1 MPMPEEMG
9 HFRRAVEKR
18 RFGVITRLIPR
29 GGVHRVLDVG
39 CGSGWLSEMLAG
51 RGFTVTALD
60 IGADSLKR
68 ASRRMEER
76 KRRVFFVLGDVYRL
90 PFADSGF
97 DAVVA
102 SEVLEH
108 LERPSDALT
117 ELVRVLRPGGW
128 VVVSTPYRERIE
140 TVLCIHC
147 NRKTPVNAHLHSF
160 DESDIEAMLHGA
172 GCDVE
177 RHITFVNRPLERLGF
192 AGLSHFL
199 PHVLWRACDAA
210 ACRLA
215 GRQSFLAVRGV
226 KRRCVP

>member
-9 HFRRAVEKR
+9 HFRRSVERR

-29 GGVHRVLDVG
+29 RGVRRVLDVG
-39 CGSGWLSEMLAG
+39 CGSGWFSEMLAG
-51 RGFTVTALD
+51 RGFAVTALD

-68 ASRRMEER
+68 ASKRMEK
-76 KRRVFFVLGDVYRL
+76 KRRRVSFVLGDVYRL
-90 PFADSGF
+90 PFADCGF

-108 LERPSDALT
+108 LERPSDAVM
-117 ELVRVLRPGGW
+117 ELVRVLRPGGC

-160 DESDIEAMLHGA
+160 DESDIETMLGRS
-172 GCDVE
+172 GCDVDK
-177 RHITFVNRPLERLGF
+177 HITFVNRPLERLGF
-192 AGLSHFL
+192 AGLSRFL
-199 PHVLWRACDAA
+199 PHLLWRACDAA
-210 ACRLA
+210 ACRMT
-215 GRQSFLAVRGV
+215 GRQSFLAVRAV
-226 KRRCVP
+226 KR